1 MVVEK
6 DISCD
11 NKKNVV
17 LVSMIF
23 CGEQVV
29 NSYNQLLKI
38 MLCTWHY
45 YANRETVYT
54 NEAIFIVWKRG
65 IILDSW
71 QLRKKDFSFK

>member
-11 NKKNVV
+11 KKNVV

-45 YANRETVYT
+45 YAKRETVYT
-54 NEAIFIVWKRG
+54 NEAIFIVWKRD